1 MNKYDQT
8 RNSAQTLQQQF
19 PNSNMSMLILASV
32 LFREKKFQKC
42 EEALLLINTNAN
54 STEGLLLVQ
63 LTLAQFYLS
72 QNQIQKAIATLQSI
86 ASLKHRLGLVSIL
99 VNLYEQL
106 NDVISA
112 VKILDE
118 SVSYWENQKSDKKR
132 DRILKIAYKANAA
145 LKLRYGKY
153 SEAATVYERLV
164 KLDKTDQES
173 LASLIIAYSYF
184 NPELAEQYE
193 KSLPVISASIDAE
206 SLENLPASRFL
217 SRQKQEDEKKDQ
229 QQDQKAEKKV
239 KKVDSD
245 AKKKKKKKKKR
256 LPKNYDPNVPADAER
271 WLPKHERSYFKRGR
285 GKKKEIGKGSQGAVE
300 KSGSGSNL
308 VQISE
313 SKDSPKASD
322 APAENKPKQPPP
334 AKKPKKNK
342 GKKF

>member
-1 MNKYDQT
+1 
-8 RNSAQTLQQQF
+8 
-19 PNSNMSMLILASV
+19 
-32 LFREKKFQKC
+32 
-42 EEALLLINTNAN
+42 
-54 STEGLLLVQ
+54 
-63 LTLAQFYLS
+63 
-72 QNQIQKAIATLQSI
+72 
-86 ASLKHRLGLVSIL
+86 

-106 NDVISA
+106 NDITSA
-112 VKILDE
+112 VKVLDE

-132 DRILKIAYKANAA
+132 DRILKIAYKESAA
-145 LKLRYGKY
+145 LKLRNGKY
-153 SEAATVYERLV
+153 SEAAAVYERLV

-193 KSLPVISASIDAE
+193 KSLPLISTSIDAE

-239 KKVDSD
+239 KKVDGE

-256 LPKNYDPNVPADAER
+256 LPKNYDPSVPVDAER

-300 KSGSGSNL
+300 KSGSASNL
-308 VQISE
+308 VPE
-313 SKDSPKASD
+313 SKESPKASD